1 MKTLYGGGYHLF
13 VNAHKRKYISLL
25 KERRKSLR
33 RNKRL
38 PSEEIKEL
46 ESKKMSYY
54 FDDEDLIND
63 KGTMHESDIHNN
75 IIKFVK
81 TLVPSA
87 ILIQGFNGNFIF

>member
-1 MKTLYGGGYHLF
+1 
-13 VNAHKRKYISLL
+13 
-25 KERRKSLR
+25 
-33 RNKRL
+33 
-38 PSEEIKEL
+38 
-46 ESKKMSYY
+46 MSYY